1 MAIPVY
7 LFAGFLESGKTS
19 FIASVLQDPGFTRD
33 EHTLIVQCEEGMEEF
48 EPAMLKKTHSV
59 VECVEDEEEYNADT
73 LRAFGEQELAGMLAR
88 LEEERFGLVLRA
100 KGIVPCRDGGWLH
113 FDYTPGEQDVRRGPA
128 DFTGRLCVIGSK
140 LSETELSKLFDV
152 A

>member
-19 FIASVLQDPGFTRD
+19 FIASVLQDPGFTLD

-59 VECVEDEEEYNADT
+59 VE
-73 LRAFGEQELAGMLAR
+73 
-88 LEEERFGLVLRA
+88 
-100 KGIVPCRDGGWLH
+100 
-113 FDYTPGEQDVRRGPA
+113 
-128 DFTGRLCVIGSK
+128 
-140 LSETELSKLFDV
+140 LSLILI
-152 A
+152 